1 MTFIQYVLILSVKF
15 AILRNF
21 GNFEDFILGAF
32 NVMYVELW
40 YSCTPTV
47 LG

>member
-21 GNFEDFILGAF
+21 GNFEDFVLG
-32 NVMYVELW
+32 ELW
-40 YSCTPTV
+40 YSCTPMV